1 MGGERGRGR
10 APAIPWGKEPEPVA
24 KSGGMK
30 LDVVPVAVVSNGSDV
45 SARVTAKL
53 RVDDS
58 HTLSLEADDSSFRDG
73 VSKKG
78 MTVGFCK
85 KGAFDMHYGLD
96 ADAPK
101 FVFHTDATVLDKDV
115 ALRFRHALKGD
126 TDLRAKFD
134 VDDKTSATL
143 TYDLANFGSPDLKSL
158 SVAAKYQHNADWSV
172 EPAYNMGTESFSVT
186 VDHRLD
192 GDNSL
197 QAKYDQGSNVA
208 PWSGRPLPCSAT
220 PGAPLKIR
228 ATSSLSN
235 DALKSMPTIRVEKS
249 FDTDL

>member
-1 MGGERGRGR
+1 
-10 APAIPWGKEPEPVA
+10 
-24 KSGGMK
+24 MK

-53 RVDDS
+53 HVDDS
-58 HTLSLEADDSSFRDG
+58 HHLSLEADDSSFRDG
-73 VSKKG
+73 LSKKG

-101 FVFHTDATVLDKDV
+101 FLFNTSATVLDKDV

-143 TYDLANFGSPDLKSL
+143 TYDLTNFGSPDLKSL

-197 QAKYDQGSNVA
+197 QAKYDQGSNVGSLEWTTTA
-208 PWSGRPLPCSAT
+208 VLGDT
-220 PGAPLKIR
+220 GGPLKVR
-228 ATSSLSN
+228 ATSSLNN

>member
-1 MGGERGRGR
+1 
-10 APAIPWGKEPEPVA
+10 
-24 KSGGMK
+24 
-30 LDVVPVAVVSNGSDV
+30 
-45 SARVTAKL
+45 
-53 RVDDS
+53 
-58 HTLSLEADDSSFRDG
+58 
-73 VSKKG
+73 

-126 TDLRAKFD
+126 SDLRAKFD

-143 TYDLANFGSPDLKSL
+143 TYDLTNFGSPDLKSL
-158 SVAAKYQHNADWSV
+158 SVAAKYQHNSDTSI

-192 GDNSL
+192 SDNSL
-197 QAKYDQGSNVA
+197 QAKYDQGSNVGSLE
-208 PWSGRPLPCSAT
+208 WTTSAVLGDT
-220 PGAPLKIR
+220 GGPLKIR

>member
-1 MGGERGRGR
+1 MG
-10 APAIPWGKEPEPVA
+10 EPEPVA

-58 HTLSLEADDSSFRDG
+58 HTLSLEADDSSFTDG

-78 MTVGFCK
+78 T
-85 KGAFDMHYGLD
+85 FDMHYVLD

-143 TYDLANFGSPDLKSL
+143 TYDLTNFGSPDLKSL
-158 SVAAKYQHNADWSV
+158 SV
-172 EPAYNMGTESFSVT
+172 E
-186 VDHRLD
+186 
-192 GDNSL
+192 
-197 QAKYDQGSNVA
+197 
-208 PWSGRPLPCSAT
+208 
-220 PGAPLKIR
+220 
-228 ATSSLSN
+228 
-235 DALKSMPTIRVEKS
+235 
-249 FDTDL
+249 

>member
-1 MGGERGRGR
+1 MGEKARAEVRGGSSRQPEQP
-10 APAIPWGKEPEPVA
+10 PAIPWGGKEPEPEPQ
-24 KSGGMK
+24 GGMK

-73 VSKKG
+73 LSKKG

-101 FVFHTDATVLDKDV
+101 FLFNTSATVLDKDV

-126 TDLRAKFD
+126 TDLRAI
-134 VDDKTSATL
+134 
-143 TYDLANFGSPDLKSL
+143 
-158 SVAAKYQHNADWSV
+158 

-186 VDHRLD
+186 VEHRLD
-192 GDNSL
+192 SDNSL
-197 QAKYDQGSNVA
+197 QAKYDQGSNVGSLE
-208 PWSGRPLPCSAT
+208 WTTSAVLGDT
-220 PGAPLKIR
+220 GGPLKIR

>member
-1 MGGERGRGR
+1 MGELLEGGSRAVGGR
-10 APAIPWGKEPEPVA
+10 APAIPWGKQPDPEP
-24 KSGGMK
+24 KGGMK

-45 SARVTAKL
+45 SARVTVKL

-73 VSKKG
+73 V
-78 MTVGFCK
+78 CK

-143 TYDLANFGSPDLKSL
+143 
-158 SVAAKYQHNADWSV
+158 
-172 EPAYNMGTESFSVT
+172 
-186 VDHRLD
+186 
-192 GDNSL
+192 
-197 QAKYDQGSNVA
+197 
-208 PWSGRPLPCSAT
+208 
-220 PGAPLKIR
+220 
-228 ATSSLSN
+228 
-235 DALKSMPTIRVEKS
+235 
-249 FDTDL
+249 

>member
-30 LDVVPVAVVSNGSDV
+30 LDVVPVAVVSNGSDG

-85 KGAFDMHYGLD
+85 K
-96 ADAPK
+96 
-101 FVFHTDATVLDKDV
+101 
-115 ALRFRHALKGD
+115 
-126 TDLRAKFD
+126 D

-143 TYDLANFGSPDLKSL
+143 TYDLKSL
-158 SVAAKYQHNADWSV
+158 SVAAKYQHNSDTSIERRTTWG
-172 EPAYNMGTESFSVT
+172 P
-186 VDHRLD
+186 
-192 GDNSL
+192 
-197 QAKYDQGSNVA
+197 
-208 PWSGRPLPCSAT
+208 
-220 PGAPLKIR
+220 R
-228 ATSSLSN
+228 AS
-235 DALKSMPTIRVEKS
+235 R
-249 FDTDL
+249 

>member
-1 MGGERGRGR
+1 
-10 APAIPWGKEPEPVA
+10 
-24 KSGGMK
+24 
-30 LDVVPVAVVSNGSDV
+30 VSWV
-45 SARVTAKL
+45 VTAKL
-53 RVDDS
+53 HVDDS
-58 HTLSLEADDSSFRDG
+58 HHLSLEADDSSFRDG
-73 VSKKG
+73 LSKKG

-101 FVFHTDATVLDKDV
+101 FLFNTSATVLDKDV

-143 TYDLANFGSPDLKSL
+143 TYDLTNFSSPDLKSL

-172 EPAYNMGTESFSVT
+172 EPAYSMGTESFSVT

-197 QAKYDQGSNVA
+197 QAKYDQGSNVGSLEWTTTA
-208 PWSGRPLPCSAT
+208 VLGDT
-220 PGAPLKIR
+220 GGPLKVR
-228 ATSSLSN
+228 ATSSLNN
-235 DALKSMPTIRVEKS
+235 DALKTMPTIRVEKS